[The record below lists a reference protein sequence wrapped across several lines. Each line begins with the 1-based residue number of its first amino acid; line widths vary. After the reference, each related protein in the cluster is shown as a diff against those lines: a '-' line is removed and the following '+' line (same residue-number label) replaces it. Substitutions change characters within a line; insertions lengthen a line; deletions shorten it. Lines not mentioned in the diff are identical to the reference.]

1 VADYSE
7 FPTTPTAW
15 QEAQWE
21 EVRREAARQA
31 QWQQVH
37 RADDEDPAPAPRRT
51 DVVALVAGLL
61 FALIAVVGLT
71 GVDLPVSLFRD
82 GAILWVL
89 LVGGGVL
96 LLISELRKSRNR
108 R

>member
-1 VADYSE
+1 VPDYSE

-31 QWQQVH
+31 EWQQVH
-37 RADDEDPAPAPRRT
+37 GADEERSPARRRI
-51 DVVALVAGLL
+51 DVGTLIVGLV

-71 GVDLPVSLFRD
+71 GADLPLSLFRD
-82 GAILWVL
+82 GAVLWVL
-89 LVGGGVL
+89 LIGGGAL
-96 LLISELRKSRNR
+96 LLVSELRKSRAR
-108 R
+108 K

>member
-1 VADYSE
+1 MADYSE

-37 RADDEDPAPAPRRT
+37 RADDEDPTPAPRRI
-51 DVVALVAGLL
+51 DAIALVAGLF
-61 FALIAVVGLT
+61 FALIAAVGLT
-71 GVDLPVSLFRD
+71 GMDLPVSLFRD
-82 GAILWVL
+82 GGILWVL
-89 LVGGGVL
+89 LIGGGAL
-96 LLISELRKSRNR
+96 LLVRELRRSRHR
-108 R
+108 